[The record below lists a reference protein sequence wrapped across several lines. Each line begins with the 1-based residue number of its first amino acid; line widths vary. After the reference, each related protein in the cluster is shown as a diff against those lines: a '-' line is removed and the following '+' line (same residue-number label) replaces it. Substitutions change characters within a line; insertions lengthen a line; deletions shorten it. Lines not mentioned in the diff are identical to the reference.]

1 MTGPPGQGKNY
12 GGGGM
17 APLTPSAATPLST
30 WHESCIFWTVLLSAS
45 DELNLELINS
55 ANTTRAL
62 IYNRVSKC
70 ASTTMLELIR
80 RLSRRNGF
88 HHAHSTVYNK
98 RHLNSTEQKQL
109 AAKVM
114 KLKNPYLFDRH
125 VHMLN
130 FTAFG
135 YPQPTYINIVRDPVE
150 RFVSAY
156 YYQWSTGRRKSA
168 KRNQSI
174 KGLVSL
180 IATVRTYVPRLN
192 PAIRDKVRCNSWMC
206 CESILIDD

>member
-1 MTGPPGQGKNY
+1 
-12 GGGGM
+12 M

-98 RHLNSTEQKQL
+98 RHLNSTEQEQL
-109 AAKVM
+109 VAKVM
-114 KLKNPYLFDRH
+114 KLSKRKKPYLFDRH

-130 FTAFG
+130 FTEFG

-156 YYQWSTGRRKSA
+156 YYQWSKGRRKSA

-174 KGLVSL
+174 KGLVSW
-180 IATVRTYVPRLN
+180 IATVRTEAKP
-192 PAIRDKVRCNSWMC
+192 CNSW
-206 CESILIDD
+206 